1 MPRHVYGI
9 TPTNDQVQAAIAKAR
24 KVYEDVPPTVCQQ
37 RTCCCKAGCPNMY
50 YAEFLSL
57 YEGAILGIPPEEYL
71 DIIMKCVRMYLF
83 GQDKPKP
90 CVFLDGVSCSAY
102 QYRPLKCRLY
112 GLIPENLFNRVAESV
127 ARENKKPR
135 REVALCVQ
143 CPFVKASTE
152 NSAGLQDGKIPEKK
166 IMEMEQRLRDCD
178 RMVGITRFLQQ
189 TQYAYL
195 TFHDW
200 LLLFEFGEEYLEKLT
215 PLRLKLSEPEKEQF
229 LEALKQAYEAKTG
242 SQ

>member
-9 TPTNDQVQAAIAKAR
+9 TPTNDQVHAAIAEVR
-24 KVYEDVPPTVCQQ
+24 KIQQEAPPTVCQQ

-71 DIIMKCVRMYLF
+71 NIIMTCVRMYLF
-83 GQDKPKP
+83 GLGTPRP
-90 CVFLDGVSCSAY
+90 CVFLDGVSCAAY

-112 GLIPENLFNRVAESV
+112 GLIPDNLFNRVAESV

-135 REVALCVQ
+135 VEVPLCVQ
-143 CPFVKASTE
+143 CPFVKVSTDKPAE
-152 NSAGLQDGKIPEKK
+152 FPEGKIPEKK
-166 IMEMEQRLRDCD
+166 IIDMEQRVRECD

-200 LLLFEFGEEYLEKLT
+200 MLLFEFGEEYLEKLT
-215 PLRLKLSEPEKEQF
+215 PLRLKLSDEEKEQF
-229 LEALKQAYEAKTG
+229 LVSLKQAYEAKT
-242 SQ
+242 SNP